1 MFLKRFENLLL
12 FSLLLIIFVFSEYK
26 FKKIKNIILI
36 YFQVKKYLENHL
48 GLSYYKWTLNNQVLN
63 CIEDQHLLFFSDHSI
78 SSSFFL
84 QLILLN
90 LVYLGLYLTEVFL
103 GWIEKGILLW
113 CWGKNLGNS
122 WLSYCWKH
130 LVLCSDLKYFLF
142 KNILNNFFI
151 YFLKIIFDIGLS
163 K

>member
-90 LVYLGLYLTEVFL
+90 LVYLGLYLTEVF
-103 GWIEKGILLW
+103 WVE
-113 CWGKNLGNS
+113 
-122 WLSYCWKH
+122 
-130 LVLCSDLKYFLF
+130 
-142 KNILNNFFI
+142 
-151 YFLKIIFDIGLS
+151 
-163 K
+163 